1 MTQIQVSLQSPRIQT
16 RAVDGTWLSLN
27 FWLDKP
33 NFCFLYSKTTDFFC
47 RKKFKSEARSSGFP
61 RCALVQWS
69 VLGEEPSLC
78 CCSGEPG
85 AWEDFCWKNMAS
97 WEGRQTKPVGSGFII
112 EQQSPVKGATDP
124 CFVQWSR
131 ERVQMQP
138 GGRACFLSKC
148 TLALLSQLTVLRAI
162 QGPEPFQV
170 NFLIYC
176 HLPISA
182 LPPHPE
188 VPFTLRYLL
197 LLLLPIVKRKK
208 NKKSTSPL
216 LADMSSPMWFPL
228 QRSSLTSLP
237 HLLLPV
243 VPAEPLLGPPFKITV
258 ILNWE
263 NNWLSLS
270 SLLLS
275 RGFQQPPFQQL
286 FIAANNTPVAGQ
298 AHSSSVEEHLWG
310 AAMRAALPF
319 FLSYVSHGAL
329 CAQICSPLES
339 KRHPLPEARILFTV
353 IL

>member
-1 MTQIQVSLQSPRIQT
+1 MTQIQVSLQSPGIQT

-33 NFCFLYSKTTDFFC
+33 NFCFLYSKTTDFFFC
-47 RKKFKSEARSSGFP
+47 RKKFKSEARSSGYP
-61 RCALVQWS
+61 RCASVQWS

-112 EQQSPVKGATDP
+112 AQQSPVKGATDP

-176 HLPISA
+176 HLPIPA
-182 LPPHPE
+182 LPPPPPSPIHPQI
-188 VPFTLRYLL
+188 P
-197 LLLLPIVKRKK
+197 PAAIVTYCEKK
-208 NKKSTSPL
+208 KKQKKAHHPSLQTCHPL
-216 LADMSSPMWFPL
+216 CDFLY
-228 QRSSLTSLP
+228 R
-237 HLLLPV
+237 
-243 VPAEPLLGPPFKITV
+243 GR
-258 ILNWE
+258 
-263 NNWLSLS
+263 LSLRS
-270 SLLLS
+270 HTSCCQLCLQSLCWVPLS
-275 RGFQQPPFQQL
+275 
-286 FIAANNTPVAGQ
+286 
-298 AHSSSVEEHLWG
+298 
-310 AAMRAALPF
+310 
-319 FLSYVSHGAL
+319 
-329 CAQICSPLES
+329 
-339 KRHPLPEARILFTV
+339 K
-353 IL
+353 

>member
-1 MTQIQVSLQSPRIQT
+1 MSYLPRGNDSNSGLSAKSKNSNTSSRWHLAFSELLAWQTQ
-16 RAVDGTWLSLN
+16 
-27 FWLDKP
+27 
-33 NFCFLYSKTTDFFC
+33 FLFPILENYGFF
-47 RKKFKSEARSSGFP
+47 FAGRSSNLKREAQDTP
-61 RCALVQWS
+61 TVHRCSGQCW
-69 VLGEEPSLC
+69 GEEPSLC

-176 HLPISA
+176 HLPIPA
-182 LPPHPE
+182 LPPHPK

-208 NKKSTSPL
+208 KQEKHITPPCRHVIPYVISSTEVVSHFAPTPL
-216 LADMSSPMWFPL
+216 AASCACRASAG
-228 QRSSLTSLP
+228 S
-237 HLLLPV
+237 
-243 VPAEPLLGPPFKITV
+243 
-258 ILNWE
+258 
-263 NNWLSLS
+263 
-270 SLLLS
+270 
-275 RGFQQPPFQQL
+275 PFQ
-286 FIAANNTPVAGQ
+286 NNCD
-298 AHSSSVEEHLWG
+298 S
-310 AAMRAALPF
+310 
-319 FLSYVSHGAL
+319 
-329 CAQICSPLES
+329 
-339 KRHPLPEARILFTV
+339 
-353 IL
+353 

>member
-1 MTQIQVSLQSPRIQT
+1 MTQIQVSLQSPGIQT

-138 GGRACFLSKC
+138 GGRARFLSKC

-182 LPPHPE
+182 LLPHPQ

-208 NKKSTSPL
+208 QEKHITPPCRHVNPYVISSTEVVSHFAPTPL
-216 LADMSSPMWFPL
+216 AASCACRASAG
-228 QRSSLTSLP
+228 S
-237 HLLLPV
+237 
-243 VPAEPLLGPPFKITV
+243 
-258 ILNWE
+258 
-263 NNWLSLS
+263 
-270 SLLLS
+270 
-275 RGFQQPPFQQL
+275 PFQ
-286 FIAANNTPVAGQ
+286 NNCD
-298 AHSSSVEEHLWG
+298 S
-310 AAMRAALPF
+310 
-319 FLSYVSHGAL
+319 
-329 CAQICSPLES
+329 
-339 KRHPLPEARILFTV
+339 
-353 IL
+353 

>member
-182 LPPHPE
+182 LLPHPQ

-208 NKKSTSPL
+208 QEKHITPPCRHVIPYVISSTEVVSHFAPTPL
-216 LADMSSPMWFPL
+216 AASCACRASAG
-228 QRSSLTSLP
+228 S
-237 HLLLPV
+237 
-243 VPAEPLLGPPFKITV
+243 
-258 ILNWE
+258 
-263 NNWLSLS
+263 
-270 SLLLS
+270 
-275 RGFQQPPFQQL
+275 PFQ
-286 FIAANNTPVAGQ
+286 NNCD
-298 AHSSSVEEHLWG
+298 S
-310 AAMRAALPF
+310 
-319 FLSYVSHGAL
+319 
-329 CAQICSPLES
+329 
-339 KRHPLPEARILFTV
+339 
-353 IL
+353 

>member
-1 MTQIQVSLQSPRIQT
+1 MAPGFLWTFGLTNPIFVSYTRKLRI
-16 RAVDGTWLSLN
+16 
-27 FWLDKP
+27 
-33 NFCFLYSKTTDFFC
+33 FFC

-138 GGRACFLSKC
+138 GGRARFLSKC

-208 NKKSTSPL
+208 QEKHITPPCRHVNPYVISSTEVVSHFAPTPL
-216 LADMSSPMWFPL
+216 AASCACRASAG
-228 QRSSLTSLP
+228 S
-237 HLLLPV
+237 
-243 VPAEPLLGPPFKITV
+243 
-258 ILNWE
+258 
-263 NNWLSLS
+263 
-270 SLLLS
+270 
-275 RGFQQPPFQQL
+275 PFQ
-286 FIAANNTPVAGQ
+286 NNCD
-298 AHSSSVEEHLWG
+298 S
-310 AAMRAALPF
+310 
-319 FLSYVSHGAL
+319 
-329 CAQICSPLES
+329 
-339 KRHPLPEARILFTV
+339 
-353 IL
+353 

>member
-33 NFCFLYSKTTDFFC
+33 NFCFLYSKTTDFFLQ
-47 RKKFKSEARSSGFP
+47 EEVQIWSSGFP
-61 RCALVQWS
+61 CCGLLQWS
-69 VLGEEPSLC
+69 VQGEEPSLC

-138 GGRACFLSKC
+138 GGRARFLSKC

-176 HLPISA
+176 HLPIPA
-182 LPPHPE
+182 LPPHPK

-208 NKKSTSPL
+208 QEKHITPPCRHVNPYVISSTEVVSHFAPTPL
-216 LADMSSPMWFPL
+216 AASCACRASAG
-228 QRSSLTSLP
+228 S
-237 HLLLPV
+237 
-243 VPAEPLLGPPFKITV
+243 
-258 ILNWE
+258 
-263 NNWLSLS
+263 
-270 SLLLS
+270 
-275 RGFQQPPFQQL
+275 PFQ
-286 FIAANNTPVAGQ
+286 NNCD
-298 AHSSSVEEHLWG
+298 S
-310 AAMRAALPF
+310 
-319 FLSYVSHGAL
+319 
-329 CAQICSPLES
+329 
-339 KRHPLPEARILFTV
+339 
-353 IL
+353 

>member
-1 MTQIQVSLQSPRIQT
+1 MAPGFLWTFGLTNPIFVSYTRKLRI
-16 RAVDGTWLSLN
+16 
-27 FWLDKP
+27 F
-33 NFCFLYSKTTDFFC
+33 FFFC
-47 RKKFKSEARSSGFP
+47 RKKFKSEARSSGYP
-61 RCALVQWS
+61 RCASVQWS

-176 HLPISA
+176 HLP
-182 LPPHPE
+182 
-188 VPFTLRYLL
+188 
-197 LLLLPIVKRKK
+197 
-208 NKKSTSPL
+208 SPL

-298 AHSSSVEEHLWG
+298 AHSANIEEHLWG

>member
-1 MTQIQVSLQSPRIQT
+1 MAPGFLWTFGLTNPIFVSYTWKLRIFFLQEEVQI
-16 RAVDGTWLSLN
+16 W
-27 FWLDKP
+27 
-33 NFCFLYSKTTDFFC
+33 
-47 RKKFKSEARSSGFP
+47 SSGFP
-61 RCALVQWS
+61 CCGLLQWS
-69 VLGEEPSLC
+69 VQGEEPSLC

-112 EQQSPVKGATDP
+112 EQQSPMKGATDP

-208 NKKSTSPL
+208 KTRKAHHPSLQTCHPL
-216 LADMSSPMWFPL
+216 CDFLY
-228 QRSSLTSLP
+228 R
-237 HLLLPV
+237 
-243 VPAEPLLGPPFKITV
+243 GR
-258 ILNWE
+258 
-263 NNWLSLS
+263 LSLRS
-270 SLLLS
+270 HTSCCQLCLQSLCWVPLS
-275 RGFQQPPFQQL
+275 
-286 FIAANNTPVAGQ
+286 
-298 AHSSSVEEHLWG
+298 
-310 AAMRAALPF
+310 
-319 FLSYVSHGAL
+319 
-329 CAQICSPLES
+329 
-339 KRHPLPEARILFTV
+339 K
-353 IL
+353 

>member
-1 MTQIQVSLQSPRIQT
+1 MTQIQVSLQSPGIQT

-182 LPPHPE
+182 LLPHPQ

-208 NKKSTSPL
+208 QEKHITPPCRHVNPYVISSTEVVSHFAPTPL
-216 LADMSSPMWFPL
+216 AASCACRASAG
-228 QRSSLTSLP
+228 S
-237 HLLLPV
+237 
-243 VPAEPLLGPPFKITV
+243 
-258 ILNWE
+258 
-263 NNWLSLS
+263 
-270 SLLLS
+270 
-275 RGFQQPPFQQL
+275 PFQ
-286 FIAANNTPVAGQ
+286 NNCD
-298 AHSSSVEEHLWG
+298 S
-310 AAMRAALPF
+310 
-319 FLSYVSHGAL
+319 
-329 CAQICSPLES
+329 
-339 KRHPLPEARILFTV
+339 
-353 IL
+353 

>member
-1 MTQIQVSLQSPRIQT
+1 MAPGFLWTFGLTNPIFVSYTRKLRI
-16 RAVDGTWLSLN
+16 
-27 FWLDKP
+27 
-33 NFCFLYSKTTDFFC
+33 FFC
-47 RKKFKSEARSSGFP
+47 RKKFKSEARSSGYP
-61 RCALVQWS
+61 HCASVQWS
-69 VLGEEPSLC
+69 VQGEEPSLC

-138 GGRACFLSKC
+138 GGRARFLSKC

-182 LPPHPE
+182 LLPHPQ

-208 NKKSTSPL
+208 KQEKHITPPCRHVIPYVISSTEVVSHFAPTPL
-216 LADMSSPMWFPL
+216 AASCACRASAG
-228 QRSSLTSLP
+228 S
-237 HLLLPV
+237 
-243 VPAEPLLGPPFKITV
+243 
-258 ILNWE
+258 
-263 NNWLSLS
+263 
-270 SLLLS
+270 
-275 RGFQQPPFQQL
+275 PFQ
-286 FIAANNTPVAGQ
+286 NNCD
-298 AHSSSVEEHLWG
+298 S
-310 AAMRAALPF
+310 
-319 FLSYVSHGAL
+319 
-329 CAQICSPLES
+329 
-339 KRHPLPEARILFTV
+339 
-353 IL
+353 